1 MKSVLLLL
9 VFLWAFFPVKGHLL
23 CDSTKKE
30 LSEADLISCLLLE
43 INVQD
48 CFLESFDAK
57 HKGDTLLSWKKQLKA
72 YDMISDF
79 LLTHHLARRKKV
91 RDDIYD
97 FLRLNHTSYR
107 DAFIELGSHPVY
119 QQLYAEYF
127 LDYLLMYYNYNL
139 RSVMKQCGGEE
150 GSIGGEG
157 NAGRIGRQFYRVQEI
172 RESLQDDEVAVHLL
186 FCNDTSLSGCY
197 IFVISP
203 ATPYVLFL
211 PMDRH
216 VSVWLKMYVYN
227 IFKDKTTAEWV
238 KDLDEN
244 KGIGAYLHAQFP
256 ALFEKARTVYIA
268 GNGMMNLMPYALSK
282 LKEGEYM
289 LERWNFHLLTS
300 LNEIPELRNRPST
313 FSRSA
318 ALWGDMQYYSKP
330 VKYLSNMHTRG
341 ITTRGDK
348 LQPLPYSRM
357 EVDSIENLLQAN
369 RFQVMKFTRQEA
381 SEESLTRLG
390 APSPQILHFS
400 THAFFMDNIAPLAG
414 RKILGYNEQEY
425 LAEYGYG
432 QGLFFSNSGVEWNQG
447 SSDQKGIPP
456 RLDNILTAYEISRL
470 DLSGTDLVVLS
481 ACDTGQGSPETNT
494 EYMGLVRAFKIAGAK
509 SVLMSLWEVDDEA
522 TGKLMI
528 LFYKEWLKGTEYHEA
543 FRRAQLQMSRIYSN
557 PYYWAG
563 FVLMD

>member
-1 MKSVLLLL
+1 MRHLFLLLSL
-9 VFLWAFFPVKGHLL
+9 LFLLAPAKGQQLF
-23 CDSTKKE
+23 DSVKKE
-30 LSEADLISCLLLE
+30 LSEDDLIHCLILE
-43 INVQD
+43 IAVTDN
-48 CFLESFDAK
+48 LIKSYEARS
-57 HKGDTLLSWKKQLKA
+57 KGDTLLSWKKQLEA
-72 YDMISDF
+72 CELINDF
-79 LLTHHLARRKKV
+79 LLTHPLAKRKKV
-91 RDDIYD
+91 RDSMYE
-97 FLRLNHTSYR
+97 FLRIRMSCKEAFVHLSNHP
-107 DAFIELGSHPVY
+107 IY
-119 QQLYAEYF
+119 QQLYAENF
-127 LDYLLMYYNYNL
+127 LDYLLMFHNYNL
-139 RSVMKQCGGEE
+139 RSAMMQRKEESGQAEGG
-150 GSIGGEG
+150 IGET
-157 NAGRIGRQFYRVQEI
+157 GRLFYRAHEI
-172 RESLQDDEVAVHLL
+172 RKCLREDEIAIQLL
-186 FCNDTSLSGCY
+186 FSNDSFLSGCY

-211 PMDRH
+211 PMDRY
-216 VSVWLKMYVYN
+216 VSIWLKMYVYN
-227 IFKDKTTAEWV
+227 VFEDKTTAEWV

-300 LNEIPELRNRPST
+300 LNEIPKLRNRPCT

-318 ALWGDMQYYSKP
+318 ALWGDMQYYSRP

-341 ITTRGDK
+341 ITIRGDK
-348 LQPLPYSRM
+348 LQPLPYSQM
-357 EVDSIENLLQAN
+357 EVDSIENLLLAN

-381 SEESLTRLG
+381 SEESLMRLG
-390 APSPQILHFS
+390 TPSPQILHFS
-400 THAFFMDNIAPLAG
+400 THAFFMDNIAPSAG
-414 RKILGYNEQEY
+414 RKILGYDEQEY

-522 TGKLMI
+522 TGRLMI